1 MLIVNNHDTIII
13 VTSVSLPP
21 SLFSP
26 LSPESKREGRRKRY
40 NYIEKKR
47 DNFIVEASSLLTMMV
62 LMMNPLVWLVSSD
75 DNGPYVESPC
85 LASVF

>member
-1 MLIVNNHDTIII
+1 MVLMMNPLVWLVSSDDDGPYDESYCL
-13 VTSVSLPP
+13 SVSLPP

-47 DNFIVEASSLLTMMV
+47 DNLIVEASSGGSRGGQGGQCPPK
-62 LMMNPLVWLVSSD
+62 NFSD
-75 DNGPYVESPC
+75 EV
-85 LASVF
+85 